1 MVLVVFCFVDSLFVS
16 CSLSALI
23 ISAMVLDAVFYLC
36 CTFFIGYT
44 HFVSDTYLKFFKNW
58 SLEDI
63 GLMKDGGMMLST

>member
-23 ISAMVLDAVFYLC
+23 ISAMVLDAVFFLC
-36 CTFFIGYT
+36 CTFFICYT

-58 SLEDI
+58 CLEDI